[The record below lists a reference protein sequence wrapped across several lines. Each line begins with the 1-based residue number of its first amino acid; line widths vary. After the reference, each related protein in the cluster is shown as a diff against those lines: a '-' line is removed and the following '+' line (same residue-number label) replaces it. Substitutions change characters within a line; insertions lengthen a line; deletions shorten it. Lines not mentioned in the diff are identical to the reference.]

1 MTCKTP
7 DLHIHKEFYQMQDST
22 LQMAV
27 VDNQVVA
34 IDERRDHK
42 IKGKNLRD
50 ISLQG
55 TVRR

>member
-7 DLHIHKEFYQMQDST
+7 DLHIHKEFYRMQDST

-34 IDERRDHK
+34 IDEGRDHK
-42 IKGKNLRD
+42 FKGKNLRD
-50 ISLQG
+50 ISLPG